1 MPSPSQF
8 ATGSSRCDDP
18 PNCSLLASGG
28 VDVWDAGGRTS
39 LLQRR
44 EKGDWEFIET
54 PSVSLKTREIRQLEK
69 ELGMPLLHRRTR
81 GVELI
86 DTGKLML
93 EKARAASPF
102 LLLAAATA
110 PAIAIIRCKCE
121 RDHTRVL
128 DERSSAAVSW
138 VGQNDVRLHKEL

>member
-1 MPSPSQF
+1 M
-8 ATGSSRCDDP
+8 CDDP
-18 PNCSLLASGG
+18 PHLLA
-28 VDVWDAGGRTS
+28 ARERRCRRLGRGRAHQ
-39 LLQRR
+39 LAAAKG
-44 EKGDWEFIET
+44 KGDWEFIET

-110 PAIAIIRCKCE
+110 PAIAIIRCKY
-121 RDHTRVL
+121 
-128 DERSSAAVSW
+128 
-138 VGQNDVRLHKEL
+138 